1 MPVKFHPLRIK
12 HTYCQTQMGF
22 GVYLLCHGTCIFE
35 VSQMQMEIAKLNVL
49 TAKFI
54 KIQGVKF
61 SKYLKYVGAVKLAHL
76 CCS

>member
-1 MPVKFHPLRIK
+1 MK

-22 GVYLLCHGTCIFE
+22 AFYLLCHGTCIFD

-49 TAKFI
+49 TAKLI

-61 SKYLKYVGAVKLAHL
+61 SKYLKYVEPVKLAHL

>member
-1 MPVKFHPLRIK
+1 
-12 HTYCQTQMGF
+12 
-22 GVYLLCHGTCIFE
+22 
-35 VSQMQMEIAKLNVL
+35 MQMEIAKLNVL